1 MAPNEEIARLKTL
14 LNTARGFGR
23 AMDLRTLINE
33 ILDRSE
39 EVMRAEGCSL
49 LLPEPLTDDLI
60 IHSTDARVA
69 GLPQP
74 LRVPVGQGLAGTV
87 FKSRQSLNITDAQ
100 KDPRHYQGIGK
111 QVGFVTRAI
120 LTIPLLD
127 RTTCLGVLQALNP
140 LDRDHFDAQD
150 EEIFEGFGG
159 LIVAALLR
167 LQAQQREI
175 ERVQAEQELLLAREI
190 QDSFLPVGV
199 QKCPLCQV
207 HHNYFPAQ
215 MVGGDF
221 YFVHALGDRRV
232 LVGLGD
238 VAGKGVPAALTMARA
253 SAMIQAMTN
262 QLQADLGSWVTALN
276 QQLVAD
282 LKSGR
287 FIGLTFL
294 LADAEAASL
303 QICAAGQFPPFHGD
317 GRSWEQGVVPS
328 HLPLGISAHV
338 SYRATEVPLKSGD
351 LWVLFSDGIA
361 EARNHAGEEFTAPGF
376 LQKLPLGLTG
386 GKTMTTAIE
395 AWRTFVGAAPQH
407 DDASLLLL
415 DWRGLPPPRELVM
428 TCCPE
433 TLCSGRA
440 FVEQWAI
447 YAGYEDLIRGQ
458 IVLACDEA
466 VSNVFRHAYGKHP
479 GPLQLAAEVGSDSFT
494 IRIQDEAK
502 PVDPSQ
508 IKGRNLDDLRPGGL
522 GTFIMSQIFDQ
533 VTYEPHALGTT
544 LTLRKRLP

>member
-1 MAPNEEIARLKTL
+1 MAPEEENVRLKAL
-14 LNTARGFGR
+14 LDTARGFGR

-39 EVMRAEGCSL
+39 EVMRAEACSL
-49 LLPEPLTDDLI
+49 LLPEPRTDDLV
-60 IHSTDARVA
+60 IHSTDARIA
-69 GLPQP
+69 ALPEP
-74 LRVPVGQGLAGTV
+74 LKVPVGQGLAGAV
-87 FKSRQSLNITDAQ
+87 FQSRRSLNIADAQ
-100 KDPRHYQGIGK
+100 KDPRHFQGIGK

-127 RTTCLGVLQALNP
+127 RTHCLGVLQALNP

-150 EEIFEGFGG
+150 EAIFEGFGG
-159 LIVAALLR
+159 LIVGALLR
-167 LQAQQREI
+167 LEAQQREI

-199 QKCPLCQV
+199 QKFPLCQV

-215 MVGGDF
+215 TVGGDF
-221 YFVHALGDRRV
+221 YFAHVLDERRV

-238 VAGKGVPAALTMARA
+238 VTGKGVPAALTMARA
-253 SAMIQAMTN
+253 SAMIQAMTQ
-262 QLQADLGSWVTALN
+262 QLRTDLGAWVTALN

-294 LADAEAASL
+294 LADADTASL
-303 QICAAGQFPPFHGD
+303 QVCAAGQFAPFHGD
-317 GRSWEQGVVPS
+317 GRSWEQLILPG

-338 SYRATEVPLKSGD
+338 SYRAAEVPLQPGD
-351 LWVLFSDGIA
+351 HWVLFSDGIV
-361 EARNHAGEEFTAPGF
+361 EARNGAGEEFGVPGF
-376 LQKLPLGLTG
+376 LRKLPPGLTG
-386 GKTMTTAIE
+386 GKTITAAIE
-395 AWRTFVGAAPQH
+395 VWRQFVGAAPQH

-415 DWRGLPPPRELVM
+415 DWRGPPPPRELVM
-428 TCCPE
+428 TWCPE

-440 FVEQWAI
+440 FVEQWAT
-447 YAGYEDLIRGQ
+447 YAGYEDLVRGQ

-479 GPLQLAAEVGSDSFT
+479 GPLKVAGEVTPDT
-494 IRIQDEAK
+494 LTLRIQDEAK
-502 PVDPSQ
+502 PVDPGQ
-508 IKGRNLDDLRPGGL
+508 IKSRSLDDLRPGGL
-522 GTFIMSQIFDQ
+522 GTFIMSQIFDE
-533 VTYEPHALGTT
+533 VTYEPHAHGTT